1 MRKRVLIS
9 FAASAIITGFL
20 FVGCSGSSNDTGG
33 ISSSGLSGVA
43 VDGYLEDA
51 KVWADFNANNVE
63 DAGETTMTDK
73 DGKFSF
79 STVPTEQTVVTI
91 SGGFDIGVE
100 SKPAFEGIL
109 KTIAEKDVKDVVASP
124 ITTLIAEAVG
134 SGSTLAQAKSDIAT
148 SMELS
153 VADIMLDPVAVS
165 STKPEVLKKTLMIAK
180 ATELAV
186 NDNVSYEAIT
196 KAIAKEIKT
205 SKTKIADAVKPTKLK
220 ANDTN
225 LNNYITATDAQVK
238 SLTDSIQA
246 ITTIDNAKNV
256 ESAVVV
262 AKAMLK
268 EKADA
273 KINIAKIKEIIVAM
287 KIEAGITKELNLANL
302 GNAIKNEDT
311 TADLNATTIASSNK
325 DASLNA
331 ISSGG
336 NHLFYGETDH
346 TKLGSIKNIRILNT
360 ANVSSPLFKNDAQ
373 IVSSRPVPTIGLKY
387 NIVTNTYTELNTK
400 SVHYVTGVTPYK
412 VDLAKVADTA
422 PSEVATS
429 NIVFKTGTTPVFTG
443 IDYLGT
449 KQYLVGQNTSG
460 INVLVTSD
468 MGANATP
475 IAFANKALWTVS
487 YPKYGADVS
496 GYITYDSVTKKIQ
509 KCTTDMQTCT
519 DIKTVSATP
528 KFYGDIVGTTC
539 SAFLADSKLYKLDK
553 NSGITTEI
561 ATPAALLTAS
571 SSAINGGDLYYI
583 GSNDETLN
591 KINIAT
597 GVETK
602 LATDDSE
609 FKFSRFH
616 GFTNNWVIYGSD
628 MHMRAVKKD
637 GTTAT
642 PIALSTTTITEGH
655 KYVTMG
661 AGEQFLYVT
670 YKLNDGVTTYKAHI
684 FKDDGTTTY
693 KANSFWAAVIASKKG
708 TLNFKSSYVYT
719 PDKFIRV
726 DNTDSYGGG
735 TLKAVS
741 PTNPFEE
748 GLTLGT
754 MPTYNFQT
762 FLQNNYYFNKLIT
775 SDGNVIIYA
784 KDDKNVKGDAFLL
797 NIDKTNSLI
806 NLTNEAAPSEG
817 AVGTASGNA
826 LHCHGRHCMVCHNF
840 AGGKIYDT
848 KIGTNPI
855 TGYNVKLNSLVAR
868 LGKGKG
874 ENFNLPIEDITAGF
888 KVTVFKVSDGSEI
901 KKSITTHDKSWV
913 NCNFCHDG
921 KGVRGDAPNVITIE
935 K

>member
-1 MRKRVLIS
+1 MRKQVLIS

-33 ISSSGLSGVA
+33 DVSSSLSGVA

-51 KVWADFNANNVE
+51 KVWADFNANSVE
-63 DAGETTMTDK
+63 DAGETTTTDK

-79 STVPTEQTVVTI
+79 STLPTAQIVVSI
-91 SGGFDIGVE
+91 SGGFDTGVE
-100 SKPAFEGIL
+100 GAPAFEGIL
-109 KTIAEKDVKDVVASP
+109 KTIAEKDVTNVVASP
-124 ITTLIAEAVG
+124 ITTLVAEAVS
-134 SGSTLAQAKSDIAT
+134 SGSTLLQAKSDVAT
-148 SMELS
+148 SMKLS
-153 VADIMLDPVAVS
+153 QTDIMLDPVAVS
-165 STKPEVLKKTLMIAK
+165 STKPDVLKKALMIAK
-180 ATELAV
+180 ATELAA
-186 NDNVSYEAIT
+186 NDNVSYEAVC

-205 SKTKIADAVKPTKLK
+205 SQTKIADAVSPTKLK
-220 ANDTN
+220 E
-225 LNNYITATDAQVK
+225 NNTTLAITATDAQML

-262 AKAMLK
+262 AKTMLK
-268 EKADA
+268 ENANA
-273 KINIAKIKEIIVAM
+273 KVNISKIKEIIVAM
-287 KIEAGITKELNLANL
+287 KAEAGTTKELDLANL

-311 TADLNATTIASSNK
+311 TTDLDVATIVSSYK
-325 DASLNA
+325 DACLDA
-331 ISSGG
+331 INGE
-336 NHLFYGETDH
+336 NHLFYGETNH
-346 TKLGSIKNIRILNT
+346 AKLGSIKNIRILNT
-360 ANVSSPLFKNDAQ
+360 ENVSSPLFENNAL
-373 IVSSRPVPTIGLKY
+373 ITTSRPVPTIGLKY
-387 NIVTNTYTELNTK
+387 NIATNTYTELNTK

-460 INVLVTSD
+460 VNVLVTSD
-468 MGANATP
+468 MGADTTP

-496 GYITYDSVTKKIQ
+496 GYITYDSATKTIQ

-553 NSGITTEI
+553 NSGIATEI
-561 ATPAALLTAS
+561 TTPAALLTAS

-583 GSNDETLN
+583 GSSDETLN

-597 GVETK
+597 GTETK

-637 GTTAT
+637 GTTLT
-642 PIALSTTTITEGH
+642 PKALSTTTITEGH

-661 AGEQFLYVT
+661 VGEQFLYVT
-670 YKLNDGVTTYKAHI
+670 YKLSDGVTSYKAHI
-684 FKDDGTTTY
+684 FKDDGTETY
-693 KANSFWAAVIASKKG
+693 KADSFWAAVITSKKG
-708 TLNFKSSYVYT
+708 TLNFKSSYIYT
-719 PDKFIRV
+719 PEKFIRV

-741 PTNPFEE
+741 PTNPFED

-762 FLQNNYYFNKLIT
+762 FLQNYYYFNKLIT

-784 KDDKNVKGDAFLL
+784 KDDKNVNNNAFLL
-797 NIDKTNSLI
+797 NVNEANSLI
-806 NLTNEAAPSEG
+806 NLTNEAPPSEET
-817 AVGTASGNA
+817 VGTASTNA
-826 LHCHGRHCMVCHNF
+826 AHCHGRHCMVCHNF
-840 AGGKIYDT
+840 AGGKIYEDKNAT
-848 KIGTNPI
+848 KIA
-855 TGYNVKLNSLVAR
+855 TGYNVKIGGITAR
-868 LGKGKG
+868 LGKGQG
-874 ENFNLPIEDITAGF
+874 ENFNLPIEEVTAGF

-921 KGVRGDAPNVITIE
+921 KGVRLDAPNVITIE